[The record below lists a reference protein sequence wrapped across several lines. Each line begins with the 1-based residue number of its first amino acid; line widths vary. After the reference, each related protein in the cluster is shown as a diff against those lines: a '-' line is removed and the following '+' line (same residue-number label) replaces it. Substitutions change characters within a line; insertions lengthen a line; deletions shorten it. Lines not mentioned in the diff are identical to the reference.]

1 MRSFLFS
8 KTALSLVLLKIW
20 FSNSPLGDRRLWR
33 KDDDD
38 AVLPKQQKWLWSWF
52 WRGGNASEIPV
63 GKNLNGPA

>member
-20 FSNSPLGDRRLWR
+20 FSNSSLGDLLLWR

-38 AVLPKQQKWLWSWF
+38 AVLPKQL
-52 WRGGNASEIPV
+52 
-63 GKNLNGPA
+63 

>member
-20 FSNSPLGDRRLWR
+20 FSNSPLDVGRLWR

-38 AVLPKQQKWLWSWF
+38 AVLPKQL
-52 WRGGNASEIPV
+52 
-63 GKNLNGPA
+63 

>member
-20 FSNSPLGDRRLWR
+20 FSNSPAGNRRLWR

-38 AVLPKQQKWLWSWF
+38 AVLPKQQGWLWSWF
-52 WRGGNASEIPV
+52 WRGENASEVV
-63 GKNLNGPA
+63 GKKNHGPA